1 MSRRALTLAVLT
13 IMTYVV
19 AACSS
24 PTAPRNEETGDCK
37 GGWLG
42 SHGET
47 CP

>member
-13 IMTYVV
+13 IMTFVV

-24 PTAPRNEETGDCK
+24 PTAPRNEDACK
-37 GGWLG
+37 TPWVGSGGR
-42 SHGET
+42 S

>member
-24 PTAPRNEETGDCK
+24 PTAPRNEDTCK
-37 GGWLG
+37 SGQWSG
-42 SHGET
+42 SSTKT

>member
-24 PTAPRNEETGDCK
+24 PTAPRNDDP
-37 GGWLG
+37 
-42 SHGET
+42 ET
-47 CP
+47 CRGGMQGSSGRCE